1 MTNLKFKKMKNI
13 IKYVQSECEILEI
26 ILFDLQL
33 LSYLMLNLDSSFIY
47 KYQVYTTYWVK
58 TTSIC
63 EGSEDILEIT
73 IL

>member
-33 LSYLMLNLDSSFIY
+33 LSYLMLNLDSTLYINT
-47 KYQVYTTYWVK
+47 KYTLPTGLSLLQFVKVVK
-58 TTSIC
+58 TS
-63 EGSEDILEIT
+63 
-73 IL
+73 